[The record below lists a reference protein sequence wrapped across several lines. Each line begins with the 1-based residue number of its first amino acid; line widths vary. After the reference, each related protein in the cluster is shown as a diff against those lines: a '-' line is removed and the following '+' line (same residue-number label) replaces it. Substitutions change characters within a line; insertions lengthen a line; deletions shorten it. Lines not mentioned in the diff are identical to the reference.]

1 MATTAFRC
9 PMKAARR
16 RPCLTVCWFPGLA
29 PGGRPSHGLGA
40 VIWHQPCAAPRLTMP
55 MACPPWMCCTT
66 SVARA
71 CRPGVA
77 PAPRPAPS
85 SHGSAPPPAPHRQ
98 HRILGGRAGQR
109 NRLHTAS
116 APRGSRRRAIRA
128 SRALRGAIS
137 LSKATAS
144 LTASASGPSGPARA
158 SGLAHDP
165 SVDEVADRSSRSSGF
180 GPRNREEAGDWRRRR
195 RRGCLKQI
203 GVSLRQADAVHP
215 ALAGSD
221 LTSVIKRP
229 GWSLR
234 SASFSTCRPSAT
246 ARSAAA
252 AILI

>member
-1 MATTAFRC
+1 MDVLHDIRC
-9 PMKAARR
+9 SALP
-16 RPCLTVCWFPGLA
+16 
-29 PGGRPSHGLGA
+29 
-40 VIWHQPCAAPRLTMP
+40 
-55 MACPPWMCCTT
+55 
-66 SVARA
+66 
-71 CRPGVA
+71 RPGVA

-109 NRLHTAS
+109 NRLRHRPAHRGDQTAS
-116 APRGSRRRAIRA
+116 DQGLASVARGDF
-128 SRALRGAIS
+128 

-144 LTASASGPSGPARA
+144 LTASASGRLVQR
-158 SGLAHDP
+158 GLP
-165 SVDEVADRSSRSSGF
+165 VSRTIRSVDEVADRSSRSSGF
-180 GPRNREEAGDWRRRR
+180 GPRNREEAGWRRRR

-203 GVSLRQADAVHP
+203 GVSLVRPTRSIRRLRV
-215 ALAGSD
+215 G

-252 AILI
+252 GDSLLIRICGCEAAVIDIRQIPLCRKNRETDEI